1 MGSLLFRFDELT
13 VEITAAALA
22 TMASY
27 RQTGFFKREAG
38 GQMFARLQ
46 ANLWRIEVATGPRR
60 GDRRG
65 RFHFWP
71 DRKAEQEEIDRYFA
85 EGLNFV
91 GDWHTHPEDVPKPS
105 SSDVASV
112 ENVVRESIHDRPGIL
127 MCIVGRKDP
136 PEGIWLSFHKRGF
149 MQGSIDPERTQLG

>member
-1 MGSLLFRFDELT
+1 MGDLSFKFGDLT
-13 VEITAAALA
+13 VVIVALA
-22 TMASY
+22 LETMDSY

-46 ANLWRIEVATGPRR
+46 PKLWRIEVVTGPRR

-71 DRKAEQEEIDRYFA
+71 DRKAEQEEIDRYYG
-85 EGLNFV
+85 EGLDFV
-91 GDWHTHPEDVPKPS
+91 GDWHTHPEDVPSPS
-105 SSDVASV
+105 RSDVRSV

-127 MCIVGRKDP
+127 MCIVGRKTFPD
-136 PEGIWLSFHKRGF
+136 GLWLSFHSK
-149 MQGSIDPERTQLG
+149 